1 MITYYGSGANY
12 DIITDAPDYLLIQ
25 DIGPW
30 DQYKTITNTAET
42 VVEELADKLGD
53 RKLYYVDSEGITDQL
68 LVLDGKF
75 NGFKFGGPDG
85 QPKEK
90 PVVHSESPRDEN
102 AFINDF
108 RKTNPD
114 WKND

>member
-12 DIITDAPDYLLIQ
+12 DIITDAPDYLLIR

-30 DQYKTITNTAET
+30 DQFKSITNTAET

-75 NGFKFGGPDG
+75 TGFKAGGP
-85 QPKEK
+85 PTEK
-90 PVVHSESPRDEN
+90 PVVHSEAPRDDS

-108 RKTNPD
+108 RKTNPS